1 MKHILPI
8 IVFLILAVHCNCQTF
23 SIKGYT
29 RNVQGA
35 PIPYASIGIENNNV
49 GCISDKEGYFQ
60 LHIPDSLK
68 NTQLTFTHLSYKKCL
83 KEIHEL
89 ITGKDNLIILEDSII
104 DIPEIQ
110 IIPQKGK
117 WLKNKGIRIPKG
129 SIQIDSLGEEV
140 GILFNMKEALLEE
153 IQIPIL
159 KCTHDSVKIRIN
171 MYQIDDKLNATPIF
185 ILPIHKTI
193 TKNTNKAITTI
204 YPENITYIPTGKIG
218 ITIEMIEIYGTGEL
232 LFPLYSAHSLY
243 KKIVLNRFEKIPF
256 CMGLKIY
263 SRNIE

>member
-1 MKHILPI
+1 MKHIFPI
-8 IVFLILAVHCNCQTF
+8 IVFFILANNCNCQTF

-68 NTQLTFTHLSYKKCL
+68 NNQLTLSHLSYKKCL

-110 IIPQKGK
+110 IIPKKGK

-129 SIQIDSLGEEV
+129 SIQIDSLGEEM

-153 IQIPIL
+153 IQIPLL

-185 ILPIHKTI
+185 TLPIHQTI
-193 TKNTNKAITTI
+193 TKNTKKTTI
-204 YPENITYIPTGKIG
+204 TIHPENITYMPTGKIG
-218 ITIEMIEIYGTGEL
+218 ITMEMIEIYGTGEL